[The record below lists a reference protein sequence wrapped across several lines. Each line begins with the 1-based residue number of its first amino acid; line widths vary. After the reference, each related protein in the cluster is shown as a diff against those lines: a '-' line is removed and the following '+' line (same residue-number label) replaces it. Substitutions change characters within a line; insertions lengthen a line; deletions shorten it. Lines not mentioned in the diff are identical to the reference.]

1 MLDWRE
7 REHEDVD
14 AAALAHQP
22 TIDALRACGLYKYWV
37 IPGMR
42 AQVPFLEWLVER
54 WHIQDE
60 CFYIGGI
67 QLEIEASDI
76 YFLTGLPNRGEHL
89 SLFGTRPG
97 GQSLTSLRL
106 EWCNNQDQDKGI
118 EIKYITRPEL
128 MVIAFTVARLCG
140 AAALHMVTGSQMR
153 MAVDCFQGTIFNW
166 CEAVLANVKG
176 QLTRAKQGRLKTF
189 GYGALVVSFALERVP
204 MLIPQHLTVGAGAPR
219 EPRMTRWI
227 AVMARHP
234 GEGEKVVRFTD
245 AYFDWLRHQVFS
257 VQDFPYSGLD
267 FRGDPDMV
275 LPQGEQW
282 DDRGIFTFHTLLIH
296 LYFCIFRHRVQN

>member
-22 TIDALRACGLYKYWV
+22 MIDALRAFGLYKYWV

-54 WHIQDE
+54 WHIQDQ

-118 EIKYITRPEL
+118 EIKIHNPSLTY
-128 MVIAFTVARLCG
+128 G
-140 AAALHMVTGSQMR
+140 
-153 MAVDCFQGTIFNW
+153 DCIYSCQTLRCSRSSYGYRVPD
-166 CEAVLANVKG
+166 ADG
-176 QLTRAKQGRLKTF
+176 GRLF
-189 GYGALVVSFALERVP
+189 SGHHFQLVRSCTCLLYTSP
-204 MLIPQHLTVGAGAPR
+204 SPR
-219 EPRMTRWI
+219 
-227 AVMARHP
+227 
-234 GEGEKVVRFTD
+234 
-245 AYFDWLRHQVFS
+245 
-257 VQDFPYSGLD
+257 
-267 FRGDPDMV
+267 
-275 LPQGEQW
+275 
-282 DDRGIFTFHTLLIH
+282 DRG
-296 LYFCIFRHRVQN
+296 